1 MSLFQQSRKLLTTL
15 ALVLVLTITTACSG
29 LTQADRAAPPAI
41 GGSPSYTQLERGNT
55 PVGQNFGDWVV
66 QTAKG
71 LVQDTFV
78 RDNDKLGVVITS
90 KVRPNDVRPLAKS
103 LLQGFHHN
111 FPNRNLT
118 VLMYAPDKQLILT
131 GRYDDQ
137 SKQIEYQAPKG

>member
-1 MSLFQQSRKLLTTL
+1 MSLLQRSRKLITTL
-15 ALVLVLTITTACSG
+15 ALVLVLSVTTACSG
-29 LTQADRAAPPAI
+29 LTQADRAAPPSI
-41 GGSPSYTQLERGNT
+41 GGTASYTQLERGNT
-55 PVGQNFGDWVV
+55 PAGQNFGDWVV

-78 RDNDKLGVVITS
+78 RDNNKLGVVITP

-103 LLQGFHHN
+103 LVQGFHHN

-131 GRYDDQ
+131 AQYDNQ
-137 SKQIEYQAPKG
+137 SKQIEYQSPKG